1 MVMDNDL
8 SYRLDNPSI
17 LQGVNHILSD
27 AGQLA
32 FKLLAPDHNFEI
44 YRPGWQD
51 DWKSPFS
58 VLLGAEQGDHKL
70 LLLGELGKLSIINSL
85 ESVLPS
91 DAAKADA
98 EEQKFAEHDTLCK

>member
-1 MVMDNDL
+1 MLVN
-8 SYRLDNPSI
+8 SPSNSSHLI
-17 LQGVNHILSD
+17 ITYFQ
-27 AGQLA
+27 
-32 FKLLAPDHNFEI
+32 F

-51 DWKSPFS
+51 DWKSPLS

-98 EEQKFAEHDTLCK
+98 EEQKFAVTYVELDEPVEGGG